1 MAENTVLP
9 NLKLVRKK
17 GLGTLQISLHWRTGH
32 VTAVQND
39 SALWRKNVQFFT
51 NRSELEM
58 GQRGIQSEAKNLF
71 FIFFL
76 GWLSFRY
83 RKMRKLFFGD

>member
-39 SALWRKNVQFFT
+39 SALWRKNVQI
-51 NRSELEM
+51 LH
-58 GQRGIQSEAKNLF
+58 
-71 FIFFL
+71 
-76 GWLSFRY
+76 
-83 RKMRKLFFGD
+83 